1 MILDAL
7 HCPHRSCM
15 NAFAVSPAVIETL
28 GFVAAICTTLAW
40 VPQALKTIRSRDTRS
55 ISLWMQSLMTL
66 GIFLW
71 LVYGVLIV
79 AWPLIG
85 ANIVT
90 LGLVATILVLKIRY
104 G

>member
-1 MILDAL
+1 MILAL
-7 HCPHRSCM
+7 PFHPHRSVM
-15 NAFAVSPAVIETL
+15 SLLPVSPALIETL

-40 VPQALKTIRSRDTRS
+40 VPQAVKTIRTRDTRS
-55 ISLWMQSLMTL
+55 ISLWMQALMTL

-90 LGLVATILVLKIRY
+90 FGLVTTILVLKIRY

>member
-1 MILDAL
+1 M
-7 HCPHRSCM
+7 S
-15 NAFAVSPAVIETL
+15 AFAVSPAVIETL

-40 VPQALKTIRSRDTRS
+40 VPQALKTIRTRDTRS
-55 ISLWMQSLMTL
+55 ISLWMQALMTL

-71 LVYGVLIV
+71 LVYGVLIM

>member
-1 MILDAL
+1 MSLLPATL
-7 HCPHRSCM
+7 
-15 NAFAVSPAVIETL
+15 VSPAAIETL

-40 VPQALKTIRSRDTRS
+40 VPQAIKTIRSRDTRS
-55 ISLWMQSLMTL
+55 ISLWMQALMTL
-66 GIFLW
+66 GILLW
-71 LVYGVLIV
+71 LVYGVLIT

-90 LGLVATILVLKIRY
+90 FGLVATILALKIRY